1 MEERFNL
8 CVERIKEIK
17 SEPQLKEPFGS
28 YFVQVASFLL
38 EIAEIYEKT
47 AGRKETGLL
56 AENIWNEES
65 NQRLYGEVLE
75 KSYVNLR

>member
-47 AGRKETGLL
+47 AAFSRE
-56 AENIWNEES
+56 
-65 NQRLYGEVLE
+65 YLE
-75 KSYVNLR
+75 